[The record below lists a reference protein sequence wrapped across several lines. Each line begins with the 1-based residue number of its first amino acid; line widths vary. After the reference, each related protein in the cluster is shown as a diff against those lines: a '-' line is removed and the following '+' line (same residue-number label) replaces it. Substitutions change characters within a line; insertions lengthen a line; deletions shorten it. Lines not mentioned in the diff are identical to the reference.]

1 MLEFRSREKK
11 EGQREGFV
19 PYTTDGHIRPSYHVH
34 HTQLKQTNKN
44 STESDN
50 INTSLGNIEGTTGL
64 ETSVA
69 KDELGYL

>member
-1 MLEFRSREKK
+1 MDIS
-11 EGQREGFV
+11 
-19 PYTTDGHIRPSYHVH
+19 GHHTMSCKY
-34 HTQLKQTNKN
+34 TQLKQTNKN

-50 INTSLGNIEGTTGL
+50 INTPLGNIEGTTGL